1 MAFYKKVK
9 KAVNGKWY
17 PQAVT
22 TKHPMTTDEV
32 AERLAEMS
40 SLTKGDVYNVL
51 LNLPLVMRQAL
62 TEGRSVKLEGL
73 GSFWYTAD
81 CKPGGEQ
88 TRDECG
94 IHQIKR
100 VHVRFIPEYHRRQN
114 HEVAVR
120 TLTDIAVEWADI
132 NEPK

>member
-1 MAFYKKVK
+1 MKRTLLKFILPVLLIL
-9 KAVNGKWY
+9 
-17 PQAVT
+17 PI
-22 TKHPMTTDEV
+22 MTTDEV

-100 VHVRFIPEYHRRQN
+100 VHGHRR
-114 HEVAVR
+114 R
-120 TLTDIAVEWADI
+120 CRLDT
-132 NEPK
+132 